1 MDKPGGMT
9 FIVKIVLSLIM
20 GFMFV
25 LGVSLILYGHLTPGG
40 GFPGG
45 VVLAIS
51 FVALVIVFGREQA
64 LKVVPDFTASLLD
77 SLAIFAFLI
86 IAVIGLSAGYFFY
99 NWLWNGVPFNLVS
112 AGTIILSNIAI
123 AVKVGT
129 SLYAIFLAL
138 FMYGKATEKEGK

>member
-51 FVALVIVFGREQA
+51 FVALVIVFGRE
-64 LKVVPDFTASLLD
+64 
-77 SLAIFAFLI
+77 
-86 IAVIGLSAGYFFY
+86 
-99 NWLWNGVPFNLVS
+99 
-112 AGTIILSNIAI
+112 
-123 AVKVGT
+123 
-129 SLYAIFLAL
+129 
-138 FMYGKATEKEGK
+138 